1 MSTRTVCVTRRPP
14 GDWEERL
21 RSAGFVVRVPD
32 APQHEPLARRAFLD
46 GIAGCDAVIG
56 MITDRW
62 DAEAFDRAGPQLRI
76 IANYGVGYNNIDVEE
91 ANRRGVAVT
100 NTPDVLTD
108 ATADVA
114 WGLLLAAARRF
125 GEGERRLRAG
135 EFNGWGPSD
144 YLGVDL
150 AGQTLGIIGPGRIG
164 TAIARRSRGW
174 DMRVVYTHR
183 KSKPAFEQATAAQR
197 LPLDELLATA
207 DFVSLSCPL
216 MPETRHL
223 IGAREL
229 SLMKPTAVLVNTA
242 RGPVVDEAALVEA
255 LRERRIFAAGLDVY
269 EREPELAPGLAGLD
283 NAVLLPHVGSATFRT
298 RETMAR
304 IVVDNVLAVFD
315 GKRPPTLVNE
325 PAG

>member
-1 MSTRTVCVTRRPP
+1 MSARTVCVTRRPP
-14 GDWEERL
+14 GDWEARL
-21 RSAGFVVRVPD
+21 RAAGFNVRVPE
-32 APQHEPLARRAFLD
+32 APQDRPLAREAFLD
-46 GIAGCDAVIG
+46 AIAGCDAVIG

-62 DAEAFDRAGPQLRI
+62 DTEAFDRAGPKLRI
-76 IANYGVGYNNIDVEE
+76 IANYGVGYNNIDIEE
-91 ANRRGVAVT
+91 ANRRGIAVT

-108 ATADVA
+108 ATADIA
-114 WGLLLAAARRF
+114 WGLLLASARRF
-125 GEGERRLRAG
+125 GEGERSLRAG
-135 EFNGWGPSD
+135 GFRGWGPSD

-174 DMRVVYTHR
+174 DMRIVYTH
-183 KSKPAFEQATAAQR
+183 KDPKPAFEQATGAQR
-197 LPLDELLATA
+197 LPLDELLATS

-216 MPETRHL
+216 TPETRHL

-242 RGPVVDEAALVEA
+242 RGPVVDEEALVEA

-304 IVVDNVLAVFD
+304 IVVDNVLALFD
-315 GKRPPTLVNE
+315 GRRPPTLVNE